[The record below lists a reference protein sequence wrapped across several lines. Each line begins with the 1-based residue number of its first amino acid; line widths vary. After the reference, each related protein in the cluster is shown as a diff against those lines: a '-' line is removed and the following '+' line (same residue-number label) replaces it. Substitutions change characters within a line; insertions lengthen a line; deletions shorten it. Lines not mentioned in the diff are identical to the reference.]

1 MDSWSNCLQTGRHG
15 GGEEEVGG
23 VQQSQSLSTSAQSP
37 GPSDPW
43 VSKVP
48 GEHHVCREDQ
58 SPVLDIMGG
67 PPHGPF
73 GTK

>member
-1 MDSWSNCLQTGRHG
+1 MGCSNHDPHPPLPR
-15 GGEEEVGG
+15 
-23 VQQSQSLSTSAQSP
+23 ARD
-37 GPSDPW
+37 PSDPR

-73 GTK
+73 GTN